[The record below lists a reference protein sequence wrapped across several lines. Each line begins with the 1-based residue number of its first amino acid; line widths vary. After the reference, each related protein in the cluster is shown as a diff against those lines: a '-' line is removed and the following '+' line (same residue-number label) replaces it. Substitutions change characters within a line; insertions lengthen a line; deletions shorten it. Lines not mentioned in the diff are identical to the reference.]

1 MNDSLSRLLW
11 ALPLV
16 LIFGV
21 AGIWLLK
28 RWLALLARP
37 PARAEALAITQSLP
51 LSDRSTAHLLT
62 VDGRRLL
69 VVESTS
75 TINTVELDG
84 AKPMRARSGSTIF
97 RPWP

>member
-1 MNDSLSRLLW
+1 MNDTLSRLLW

-21 AGIWLLK
+21 ATMWLLR
-28 RWLALLARP
+28 RWLAVLARA
-37 PARAEALAITQSLP
+37 PARAEALALTQSLT

-75 TINTVELDG
+75 TISTVELDG
-84 AKPMRARSGSTIF
+84 ARPMRARSGFAGF